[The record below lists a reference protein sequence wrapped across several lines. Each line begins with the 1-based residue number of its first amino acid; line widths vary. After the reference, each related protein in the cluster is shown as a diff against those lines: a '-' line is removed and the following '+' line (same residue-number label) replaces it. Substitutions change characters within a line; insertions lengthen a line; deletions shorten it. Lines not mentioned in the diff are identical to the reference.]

1 MIWEVGGL
9 FSWGSAAAAGRG
21 TPTDVHCLP
30 PVCLVLDSPLPQL
43 VLLQAG
49 LGGLP
54 DGILQIL
61 TPQAFE
67 LLLTMPFSGQ
77 GVTPSWM
84 VTLCLM
90 ATWPEE
96 PTCHMF

>member
-1 MIWEVGGL
+1 MGGIS
-9 FSWGSAAAAGRG
+9 SWGSTAAAGRG
-21 TPTDVHCLP
+21 TPTDVHRLP

-43 VLLQAG
+43 ALLQAG

-54 DGILQIL
+54 DSILQIL

-67 LLLTMPFSGQ
+67 LLLTMTFSGQ
-77 GVTPSWM
+77 GVTASWM

-90 ATWPEE
+90 ATWPDE
-96 PTCHMF
+96 PNML